1 MAADARPYTSHRHR
15 SKLSRSSSVAACGM
29 SSVAL
34 SVIGATE
41 AMPGRDNRFALGRM
55 HAAFRAAHER
65 IGQLQHGAGSRRA
78 LRRARCPCR
87 AACLRAGAGL
97 GALELLEQPLAR
109 EEHKYQQEKLAHDL
123 TNSRGNKSPGIQLS
137 ASNDRAMQQHF
148 EHEAA
153 AHISKQQRDE

>member
-1 MAADARPYTSHRHR
+1 
-15 SKLSRSSSVAACGM
+15 M
-29 SSVAL
+29 SGVAL
-34 SVIGATE
+34 GVIGATE
-41 AMPGRDNRFALGRM
+41 SMPGRDNRVAARRV
-55 HAAFRAAHER
+55 HAAFRAAHKGIRELR
-65 IGQLQHGAGSRRA
+65 HGAGSRLA
-78 LRRARCPCR
+78 TRRAGGACTDARLAARLR
-87 AACLRAGAGL
+87 AASSL